1 MITVSCGTENQE
13 LRSYAVATL
22 LGDWLGLPFQLR
34 FDPKITSDW
43 VLNCAGKLLTLP
55 DLVLANEF
63 EWKNPQPKR
72 WQIPAELQDAGV
84 VEFSIPVLFH
94 REGDPD
100 FKISPASASWNCD
113 VFGAAAALLTRLE
126 ENSGGNFDERG
137 RFIGAE
143 SHAARFGYLDRPLLD
158 EYSNLL
164 AALLRRLDPAL
175 NPSPPQFRIELSH
188 DVDHPFRYRTVNPA
202 TAVGRGFKDAGIAGA
217 LRAVGSWTGWIKS
230 DPYDTFN
237 WLFKCAEDRELRS
250 TLYFIAKAGSVL
262 DGTGTLERAAVR
274 KILVSAVERGHR
286 AGLHGSYRSYDDCS
300 LLRQEKTILE
310 KAIPA
315 VSSDGGIPARQHYL
329 RWRPATMKHLADVG
343 FLEDGTLGYQD
354 RPGFRAGTARKF
366 RWFDRTSKIT
376 TGLFEQ
382 PLVLMDATLLSPGYL
397 NLGGAHSAAA
407 DLAVLIKNRCRKAG
421 GVFSLLWHNNNAVT
435 EPQRRLLSQILDA

>member
-13 LRSYAVATL
+13 LRSYAVGTL

-34 FDPKITSDW
+34 FDPKLTSDW
-43 VLNCAGKLLTLP
+43 VLNCAGKVLTLP
-55 DLVLANEF
+55 DLVLASEF
-63 EWKNPQPKR
+63 AWNNPQPKH
-72 WQIPAELQDAGV
+72 WQIPAELKDAGV
-84 VEFSIPVLFH
+84 VESSIPVLFY

-100 FKISPASASWNCD
+100 FRISPSGASWNCD

-126 ENSGGNFDERG
+126 EDSGRNLDERG

-158 EYSNLL
+158 EYTNLL
-164 AALLRRLDPAL
+164 AALLRRLE
-175 NPSPPQFRIELSH
+175 PSLTLAPPKFRIELSH

-202 TAVGRGFKDAGIAGA
+202 VAVGRGFKDGGGAGA
-217 LRAVGSWTGWIKS
+217 LRAAGCWMGWIES
-230 DPYDTFN
+230 DPYDTFD
-237 WLFKCAEDRELRS
+237 WLFTSAERRGLRS
-250 TLYFIAKAGSVL
+250 TLYFIAKSGSDL
-262 DGTGTLERAAVR
+262 DGTGTLERPAVR
-274 KILVSAVERGHR
+274 KILASAMERGHR
-286 AGLHGSYRSYDDCS
+286 AGLHGSYMSYDNCA
-300 LLRQEKTILE
+300 LLREEKTFLE
-310 KAIPA
+310 KAMPA
-315 VSSDGGIPARQHYL
+315 GPRSEGISARQHYL
-329 RWRPATMKHLADVG
+329 RWRPATMKHLADAG

-397 NLGGAHSAAA
+397 NLGGAHSTAA

-435 EPQRRLLSQILDA
+435 EPQRKLLSQIMDA